1 MIKRKWYERVSAA
14 ALAAMLFMNSGGM
27 GVQSRAEIL
36 SGENGVVIQEAEGE
50 AQPEANE
57 EEQGLQEEKLEN
69 NGENGEND
77 PEEENPEEESAQE
90 EPSEEESLEE
100 TENGESSGE
109 ESPTE
114 ESAADE
120 GDGEGEENASES
132 SEETTEPETEPE
144 TMPETVPETVP
155 ETIPETIP
163 ETTTAATSQQS
174 VTWMITGFEPLKDE
188 IMAQQLPLGSVE
200 TDIQF
205 PDTLEVTMQ
214 KVRDAEDDVEND
226 AADLEQNESAQ
237 ESTEFAEND
246 TIQEMNQKLSGV
258 TWQLDSE
265 LSVYPEF
272 HGGISQ
278 KEYFTEFDED
288 GNPIE
293 TEEKTYAGYAKENE
307 PYSGAVYI
315 YHAVLPEEDS
325 NGKPIELADGVEIP
339 EIYVV
344 LGEVGGAL
352 YAVEEATYTVSGS
365 AYSFTVSGGGIN
377 KTFTGAEAVKDAF
390 NAILDNSV
398 DRKATIRFDN
408 VNIEQDNA
416 FPIITQSCELTFTG
430 SYTNRSYAFEFSGD
444 GPFVIHS
451 SASIKAGENLFSGSG
466 NGSIEFEQTGG
477 TITLD
482 KNHGIYLRSQ
492 DSYTLQDGTI
502 NGIIG
507 GNNSGSFA
515 MNGGT
520 LKGYINGP
528 KDITINAGKIE
539 TTSGPGFYVYSM
551 YLKEDSEL
559 EINGGTISA
568 TGLVS
573 GDQEGPAFAIVTEKG
588 AEITLKNKV
597 DITAKSANNMPS
609 ASIWY
614 YDSED
619 QNVIDATGVTGFTH
633 PLTIA
638 ARSDAMKNIS
648 PFANWIQGTE
658 ENINTIKNNTKFKV
672 FTDTSGIEDAEYS
685 GYEPQVSGNYI
696 RMQDKN
702 NQLPDIVSGDISYI
716 VVGPYDNYHYQ
727 YNYTVDNQPD
737 PKVGVIDTRQISL
750 NNLIAALLAADT
762 GYGCELSVQTIEN
775 LTAVDITVDTTGT
788 CITLRGTITGRVNVI
803 GTGKL
808 ISEISAAGMDGNT
821 ASTIEIKGGKIVSP
835 AGSTESAISLS
846 HADLKVCDGAVIT
859 DNSTSNAS
867 GIYAINASGP
877 VTVEIAGG
885 TITSANH
892 TAVNLFMQGQGS
904 DYASL
909 IMSGGQ
915 ISGNIYGIKQFSSG
929 STSFTGGSVSGG
941 SADIFFEG
949 DTRNK
954 GQLVVEGE
962 IPFDTVEIAATS
974 YMSRVHMDLTK
985 ASFDTGKSLQ
995 VKLPTSNISDTTNI
1009 NLFSVSKSDYRNMM
1023 DHISLT
1029 ANGYVPIKVV
1039 NNATKDGETA
1049 DIYAFWRAS
1058 ATGMYRLVQYFS
1070 SNDQQMPD
1078 YQEYLLKGSFL
1089 SNVDLNLENLAGW
1102 KKANGTRIADDYQIN
1117 AENLKLYP
1125 AYKVTLTAN
1134 IADEDRTEN
1143 SAVIKGTTDGTTVYC
1158 VDSTRYESGGSSM
1171 SAAEIVAAGENNDSY
1186 VTKAT
1191 VGADGSY
1198 SLSVTGLFSYTD
1210 YTYYLATQNTN
1221 GDYSE
1226 VIPVRFRTL
1235 PKTPTADDFQIAQT
1249 TFTYNGQT
1257 IAERGIT
1264 MVSPKIPNSL
1274 EIGKTYYRRKN
1285 ADGYA
1290 AEEIESPVNAG
1301 IYGVFIK
1308 AAPIDPRFGY
1318 AINLLVGDIT
1328 IEKANLDSYWFYLP
1342 VDSITYGEDDSDD
1355 RIRPK
1360 LIPSMSRISGY
1371 GNLEFKLYNLSN
1383 LTEEV
1388 SRNQEGHYDAT
1399 PSTDVSRDTKTVG
1412 ITCTG
1417 GENINPQ
1424 NTPIPVGNYKQI
1436 NFYRG
1441 TNRISLACDSITY
1454 GQTPNLEVTALDTS
1468 YGVSYTYSQNRDD
1481 VASYGAWNTENPVGT
1496 WYVKAKTAKTLNYNE
1511 AESGPVEFQVTKGT
1525 LVPVVKSI
1533 ESKTYDGN
1541 TNATGILGL
1550 IAAEGSAIPAG
1561 DRAAVNAEDAVSGT
1575 FSWTS
1580 SAAGTNTVDVA
1591 DIKLSSNLASKYE
1604 LSTDQLY
1611 GESFGDAKISP
1622 AKVDENDFTVSG
1634 YSGVYDGESHGIGRF
1649 IWGSTNYEITFKDK
1663 DGNYTL
1669 TSSEWPEYTNVGDY
1683 LVEYRLTNENYE
1695 PYYGSEQIHIS
1706 PAPLTVTAEDKTVTY
1721 KEETPVYS
1729 YVATGFVHGEDG
1741 SALEKIANYDC
1752 AYTAGSDVGEYEI
1765 MPYGFAAKNGNYD
1778 ISYQPGK
1785 LTVEQA
1791 EPEFYLTN
1799 LEELNRVYNAKAIA
1813 PKAGSDSDGKLT
1825 ITISKGM
1832 EIFHTSPVDAGIYTV
1847 MISGEA
1853 GKNYKAGSA
1862 AYSFEIRKAPLT
1874 VTAVDQRIALG
1885 SEIPEYMADYKGFQG
1900 TDEERV
1906 LGGALQFVCE
1916 YTANSPIGEYAI
1928 VPSGLTSDNY
1938 EIQFVN
1944 GTLYVNLKNSHI
1956 SSGSGSSG
1964 SSGDSGSEITSSG
1977 GTWDKQEKGWRF
1989 YYKNG
1994 SYAAGKRT
2002 KDADGTIYENLKWVK
2017 INGNWWPFGADGY
2030 LKTGWVLD
2038 GTDNRWYKID
2048 DNTGMRTGWYFGQN
2062 DDKNWYYLDSVS
2074 GAMVTG
2080 WQFINGKWY
2089 YFSVTSATPL
2099 WRYDLT
2105 TGRWIFDPKSN
2116 GRPYGA
2122 MYQNTQTPDG
2132 YYVDENGAWDGR
2144 EAKIR

>member
-120 GDGEGEENASES
+120 GAGEGEENASES

-144 TMPETVPETVP
+144 TMPETVP

-344 LGEVGGAL
+344 LGEAGGAL
-352 YAVEEATYTVSGS
+352 YAVEGAMYTVSGS
-365 AYSFTVSGGGIN
+365 AEAFTVNGGGIN
-377 KTFTGAEAVKDAF
+377 RTFTGSEAVDDAF
-390 NAILDNSV
+390 NAIIGNSV
-398 DRKATIRFDN
+398 NGKATIHFDN
-408 VNIEQDNA
+408 VNITQDNA
-416 FPIITQSCELTFTG
+416 FPIITQSCELTLTG
-430 SYTNRSYAFEFSGD
+430 SYTNLNYAFEFSGD
-444 GPFVIHS
+444 GPFMIHS
-451 SASIKAGENLFSGSG
+451 SANIKANILLDRSG
-466 NGSIEFEQTGG
+466 NGQLTFEQTGG
-477 TITLD
+477 TITVGEYGAVLLSD
-482 KNHGIYLRSQ
+482 N
-492 DSYTLQDGTI
+492 DTYTLMNGTIKGAIGGSGEFVMDDGTL
-502 NGIIG
+502 N
-507 GNNSGSFA
+507 
-515 MNGGT
+515 
-520 LKGYINGP
+520 GYINGP
-528 KDITINAGKIE
+528 KRITINGGNIN
-539 TTSGPGFYVYSM
+539 TTFGPGAYVYSI
-551 YLKEDSEL
+551 YLKEDSKL
-559 EINGGTISA
+559 DINGGTIYAKNNS
-568 TGLVS
+568 TK
-573 GDQEGPAFAIVTEKG
+573 DEGGSAFAIMTEKNTK
-588 AEITLKNKV
+588 ITLKNNV
-597 DITAKSANNMPS
+597 NITAEPYSSDMPS
-609 ASIWY
+609 ASVFY
-614 YDSED
+614 YEAED
-619 QNVIDATGVTGFTH
+619 QSIIQAMGVTGFTK
-633 PLTIA
+633 PFSIGIMTT
-638 ARSDAMKNIS
+638 AMANIS
-648 PFANWIQGTE
+648 PFANWIEGTTANITKIK
-658 ENINTIKNNTKFKV
+658 ENTRLKV
-672 FTDTSGIEDAEYS
+672 FLDMCGSNVEDPQYQN
-685 GYEPQVSGNYI
+685 YEPLVSGNYI

-727 YNYTVDNQPD
+727 YQYNYTVDNQPAS
-737 PKVGVIDTRQISL
+737 KVGVIDTRQISL

-803 GTGKL
+803 GTGTL
-808 ISEISAAGMDGNT
+808 ISYINAAGMDGNT
-821 ASTIEIKGGKIVSP
+821 ASTIEIKGGEIVSP

-909 IMSGGQ
+909 NMSDGQ
-915 ISGNIYGIKQFSSG
+915 ISGKIYGIKQFSSG
-929 STSFTGGSVSGG
+929 NTSFTGGSVSGE

-954 GQLVVEGE
+954 GQFVVEGG

-974 YMSRVHMDLTK
+974 YMSRIHMDLTK

-995 VKLPTSNISDTTNI
+995 VKLPTSNISDNTNI
-1009 NLFSVSKSDYRNMM
+1009 NLFSVSKSNYRNMM

-1029 ANGYVPIKVV
+1029 ASGYTPIKVV
-1039 NNATKDGETA
+1039 NHATKDSETT

-1070 SNDQQMPD
+1070 SNDQQMSD

-1158 VDSTRYESGGSSM
+1158 VDSTRYESGSSSM
-1171 SAAEIVAAGENNDSY
+1171 TAAEIVAAGENNDSY

-1191 VGADGSY
+1191 VGADGTY

-1318 AINLLVGDIT
+1318 AIDLLVGDIT
-1328 IEKANLDSYWFYLP
+1328 IEKANLNSDWFYLP
-1342 VDSITYGEDDSDD
+1342 VRYITYGEDDSDD
-1355 RIRPK
+1355 RIRPQLTIAYK
-1360 LIPSMSRISGY
+1360 ERISGY
-1371 GNLEFKLYNLSN
+1371 GEIEFKLYNLSN
-1383 LTEEV
+1383 LTGEV
-1388 SRNQEGHYDAT
+1388 SRNREGHYDAT
-1399 PSTDVSRDTKTVG
+1399 PSTDVSWDTRTVG

-1454 GQTPNLEVTALDTS
+1454 GQTPNPEVTALDTS

-1481 VASYGAWNTENPVGT
+1481 AASYGAWNTENPVGT

-1550 IAAEGSAIPAG
+1550 IAAEGSVIPVG
-1561 DRAAVNAEDAVSGT
+1561 DQAAVNAEDAVSGT

-1591 DIKLSSNLASKYE
+1591 DIKLSSSLASKYE
-1604 LSTDQLY
+1604 LSTDQLSS
-1611 GESFGDAKISP
+1611 ESFGGAKILP

-1649 IWGSTNYEITFKDK
+1649 IWESTNYEITFKDK

-1721 KEETPVYS
+1721 KEEAPVYS
-1729 YVATGFVHGEDG
+1729 YVATGFVHGEDE
-1741 SALEKIANYDC
+1741 SVLEEIANYDC

-1799 LEELNRVYNAKAIA
+1799 LEELNRVYDAKAIA

-2038 GTDNRWYKID
+2038 GTDNRWYQID
-2048 DNTGMRTGWYFGQN
+2048 ENTGMRKGWYFGQN
-2062 DDKNWYYLDSVS
+2062 DDKNWYYLDPVS

-2122 MYQNTQTPDG
+2122 MYQNIQTPDG

>member
-77 PEEENPEEESAQE
+77 PEEENPEEESAQK

-120 GDGEGEENASES
+120 GAGEGEENASES
-132 SEETTEPETEPE
+132 SEETTEPE

-188 IMAQQLPLGSVE
+188 IMVQQLPLGSVE

-226 AADLEQNESAQ
+226 AADLEQNESVQ

-344 LGEVGGAL
+344 LGEAGGAL

-365 AYSFTVSGGGIN
+365 AEAFTVNGGGIN
-377 KTFTGAEAVKDAF
+377 RTFTGSEAVDDAF
-390 NAILDNSV
+390 NAIIGNSV
-398 DRKATIRFDN
+398 NGKATIHFDN
-408 VNIEQDNA
+408 VNITQDNA
-416 FPIITQSCELTFTG
+416 FPIITQSCELTLTG
-430 SYTNRSYAFEFSGD
+430 SYTNLNYAFEFSGD
-444 GPFVIHS
+444 GPFMIHS
-451 SASIKAGENLFSGSG
+451 SANIKANILLDRSG
-466 NGSIEFEQTGG
+466 NGQLTFEQTGG
-477 TITLD
+477 TITVGE
-482 KNHGIYLRSQ
+482 HGAVLLS
-492 DSYTLQDGTI
+492 DNDTYTLANGTI
-502 NGIIG
+502 KGAIG
-507 GNNSGSFA
+507 GSGEFV
-515 MNGGT
+515 MDNGT
-520 LKGYINGP
+520 LNGYINGP
-528 KDITINAGKIE
+528 KSITINGGNIN
-539 TTSGPGFYVYSM
+539 TTFGPGAYVYSI

-559 EINGGTISA
+559 DINGGTIYAKNNS
-568 TGLVS
+568 TK
-573 GDQEGPAFAIVTEKG
+573 DEGGSAFAIMTEKNDR
-588 AEITLKNKV
+588 ITLKKNV
-597 DITAKSANNMPS
+597 NITAEAYLSSMPS

-638 ARSDAMKNIS
+638 ARSIAMKNIS
-648 PFANWIQGTE
+648 PFANWVEGTA
-658 ENINTIKNNTKFKV
+658 ENIETIKDHTQFKV
-672 FTDTSGIEDAEYS
+672 FTDIIGTEDTEYR

-696 RMQDKN
+696 RMLDKN

-716 VVGPYDNYHYQ
+716 IVGPYDNYHYQ
-727 YNYTVDNQPD
+727 YQYNYTVDNQPAQNQ
-737 PKVGVIDTRQISL
+737 KFGIIDIRQISL

-762 GYGCELSVQTIEN
+762 GYGCELNVQTIEN

-803 GTGKL
+803 GTGTL
-808 ISEISAAGMDGNT
+808 ISYINAAGMDGNT
-821 ASTIEIKGGKIVSP
+821 ASTIEIKGGEIVSP
-835 AGSTESAISLS
+835 AGSTESVISLS
-846 HADLKVCDGAVIT
+846 HANLKVYEGAVIT
-859 DNSTSNAS
+859 DNSTSSES

-885 TITSANH
+885 TITSVNH

-954 GQLVVEGE
+954 GQFVVEGE

-1058 ATGMYRLVQYFS
+1058 TTGMYRLVQYFS
-1070 SNDQQMPD
+1070 SKDNQTSA

-1089 SNVDLNLENLAGW
+1089 NDVDLNLENLAGW
-1102 KKANGTRIADDYQIN
+1102 KKADGTRIVDDYQID
-1117 AENLKLYP
+1117 AENLDLYP

-1134 IADEDRTEN
+1134 APYEDRTEN
-1143 SAVIKGTTDGTTVYC
+1143 SAVIKGITDGTTVYC
-1158 VDSTRYESGGSSM
+1158 VDSTRYENGGSSM
-1171 SAAEIVAAGENNDSY
+1171 TAAEIVAAGERNESY

-1198 SLSVTGLFSYTD
+1198 SLSVTSLSPYTD
-1210 YTYYLATQNTN
+1210 YTYYLATINTN

-1226 VIPVRFRTL
+1226 VIPVRFKTL
-1235 PKTPTADDFQIAQT
+1235 LKTPTADDFQIAQT

-1264 MVSPKIPNSL
+1264 MVSPKISGTFG
-1274 EIGKTYYRRKN
+1274 IDKTYYRRKN

-1290 AEEIESPVNAG
+1290 TENIDAPVNAG
-1301 IYGVFIK
+1301 TYGVFIDAK
-1308 AAPIDPRFGY
+1308 SIHSQFSDAA
-1318 AINLLVGDIT
+1318 NLFVGDIT
-1328 IEKANLDSYWFYLP
+1328 IEKANLNSDWFYLP
-1342 VDSITYGEDDSDD
+1342 VRNIIYGEDDGDD
-1355 RIRPK
+1355 RIRPQ
-1360 LIPSMSRISGY
+1360 LIPSKSRISGY
-1371 GNLEFKLYNLSN
+1371 GKLEFKLYNLSN

-1388 SRNQEGHYDAT
+1388 SRNREDHYDAT
-1399 PSTDVSRDTKTVG
+1399 PSTDVSWGTRTVG

-1424 NTPIPVGNYKQI
+1424 NTPIPISSYEQI
-1436 NFYRG
+1436 YFHRG
-1441 TNRISLACDSITY
+1441 TNQISLACGSITY
-1454 GQTPNLEVTALDTS
+1454 GQTPNPEVTALDTS

-1481 VASYGAWNTENPVGT
+1481 AASYRAWNVENPVGT

-1511 AESGPVEFQVTKGT
+1511 TESKPVAFQVTKGT

-1533 ESKTYDGN
+1533 EFKTYDGN
-1541 TNATGILGL
+1541 TNAAGTLGL

-1591 DIKLSSNLASKYE
+1591 DIKLSSSLASKYE
-1604 LSTDQLY
+1604 LSTDQLSS
-1611 GESFGDAKISP
+1611 ESFGGAKILP

-1649 IWGSTNYEITFKDK
+1649 IWESTNYEITFKDK

-1721 KEETPVYS
+1721 KEEAPVYS
-1729 YVATGFVHGEDG
+1729 YVATGFVHGEDE
-1741 SALEKIANYDC
+1741 SVLEEIANYDC

-1799 LEELNRVYNAKAIA
+1799 LEELNRVYDAKAIA
-1813 PKAGSDSDGKLT
+1813 PKA
-1825 ITISKGM
+1825 
-1832 EIFHTSPVDAGIYTV
+1832 
-1847 MISGEA
+1847 
-1853 GKNYKAGSA
+1853 
-1862 AYSFEIRKAPLT
+1862 
-1874 VTAVDQRIALG
+1874 IA
-1885 SEIPEYMADYKGFQG
+1885 S
-1900 TDEERV
+1900 
-1906 LGGALQFVCE
+1906 
-1916 YTANSPIGEYAI
+1916 
-1928 VPSGLTSDNY
+1928 VP
-1938 EIQFVN
+1938 
-1944 GTLYVNLKNSHI
+1944 
-1956 SSGSGSSG
+1956 
-1964 SSGDSGSEITSSG
+1964 
-1977 GTWDKQEKGWRF
+1977 
-1989 YYKNG
+1989 
-1994 SYAAGKRT
+1994 
-2002 KDADGTIYENLKWVK
+2002 
-2017 INGNWWPFGADGY
+2017 
-2030 LKTGWVLD
+2030 
-2038 GTDNRWYKID
+2038 
-2048 DNTGMRTGWYFGQN
+2048 
-2062 DDKNWYYLDSVS
+2062 
-2074 GAMVTG
+2074 
-2080 WQFINGKWY
+2080 
-2089 YFSVTSATPL
+2089 
-2099 WRYDLT
+2099 
-2105 TGRWIFDPKSN
+2105 
-2116 GRPYGA
+2116 
-2122 MYQNTQTPDG
+2122 
-2132 YYVDENGAWDGR
+2132 
-2144 EAKIR
+2144 

>member
-57 EEQGLQEEKLEN
+57 EEQGLQEEKLAN
-69 NGENGEND
+69 NEENGEND

-100 TENGESSGE
+100 EETSLEETEAGKSSGE

-120 GDGEGEENASES
+120 GAGEGEENASES

-144 TMPETVPETVP
+144 TMPETVPEMVP

-205 PDTLEVTMQ
+205 PDTLEVTLQ
-214 KVRDAEDDVEND
+214 KVRDAEND

-325 NGKPIELADGVEIP
+325 NGRPIELADGVEIP

-344 LGEVGGAL
+344 FGEVGGAL
-352 YAVEEATYTVSGS
+352 YAVEGETYTVSGS
-365 AYSFTVSGGGIN
+365 AYSFQVKGGTIN
-377 KTFTGAEAVKDAF
+377 QTYSSESAVEDAF
-390 NAILDNSV
+390 NAIIENSNG
-398 DRKATIRFDN
+398 KATIHFDN

-430 SYTNRSYAFEFSGD
+430 SYTNLSYAFEFSGD

-451 SASIKAGENLFSGSG
+451 SASIEAGQNLFSGSG
-466 NGSIEFEQTGG
+466 SGSIKFEQTGG
-477 TITLD
+477 EITIGE
-482 KNHGIYLRSQ
+482 NHGIYLRNQ
-492 DSYTLQDGTI
+492 DSYTLQNGTI

-507 GNNSGSFA
+507 GNNSGSFV

-520 LKGYINGP
+520 LNGYINGS
-528 KDITINAGKIE
+528 KDITINGGKIE
-539 TTSGPGFYVYSM
+539 TTFGPGFYVYSM

-559 EINGGTISA
+559 EINGGTISV
-568 TGLVS
+568 TGLVNR
-573 GDQEGPAFAIVTEKG
+573 DQEGPAFAIVTEKG

-633 PLTIA
+633 SLTIA
-638 ARSDAMKNIS
+638 ARSTAMKNIS
-648 PFANWIQGTE
+648 PFANWVEGTA
-658 ENINTIKNNTKFKV
+658 ENIETIKDHTQFKV
-672 FTDTSGIEDAEYS
+672 FTDISGTEDTEYR

-696 RMQDKN
+696 RMLDKN
-702 NQLPDIVSGDISYI
+702 NPLPDIVSGDISYI

-750 NNLIAALLAADT
+750 NNLITALLAADT

-775 LTAVDITVDTTGT
+775 LTAVDITVDTTDT

-821 ASTIEIKGGKIVSP
+821 ASTIEIRGGKIVSP

-846 HADLKVCDGAVIT
+846 NANLKVCDGAVIT
-859 DNSTSNAS
+859 DNATSNAS

-877 VTVEIAGG
+877 VTVEIQGG

-954 GQLVVEGE
+954 GQFVVEGE

-974 YMSRVHMDLTK
+974 YMSRVHMDLTG
-985 ASFDTGKSLQ
+985 ASFGTGKSLQ
-995 VKLPTSNISDTTNI
+995 VKLPTSNISYTTNI
-1009 NLFSVSKSDYRNMM
+1009 NLFSVSKSNYRNMM

-1029 ANGYVPIKVV
+1029 ASGYTPIKVV
-1039 NNATKDGETA
+1039 NHATKDSETT

-1058 ATGMYRLVQYFS
+1058 TTGMYRLVQYFS
-1070 SNDQQMPD
+1070 SNDQQTPD

-1089 SNVDLNLENLAGW
+1089 SNVDLKLENLAGW
-1102 KKANGTRIADDYQIN
+1102 KRLDGTRIEDNYQIDT
-1117 AENLKLYP
+1117 ENLNLYP
-1125 AYKVTLTAN
+1125 AYAVTLTAN
-1134 IADEDRTEN
+1134 VAYGDITAN
-1143 SAVIKGTTDGTTVYC
+1143 SAVIKGTTNGNTVYC
-1158 VDSTRYESGGSSM
+1158 VESVRYGNGM
-1171 SAAEIVAAGENNDSY
+1171 TAAEIVAAGERNESY

-1191 VGADGSY
+1191 VDVNGSY
-1198 SLSVTGLFSYTD
+1198 TLSVTGLSPYTD
-1210 YTYYLATQNTN
+1210 YTYYLATRNTN

-1226 VIPVRFRTL
+1226 VIPVQFRTL

-1290 AEEIESPVNAG
+1290 AEKIESPVNAG

-1454 GQTPNLEVTALDTS
+1454 GQTPNPEVTALDTS

-1481 VASYGAWNTENPVGT
+1481 AASYGAWNTENPVGT

-1525 LVPVVKSI
+1525 LVPGVKSI

-1541 TNATGILGL
+1541 TNAAGTLGL

-1591 DIKLSSNLASKYE
+1591 DIKLSSSLASKYE
-1604 LSTDQLY
+1604 LSTDQLSS
-1611 GESFGDAKISP
+1611 ESFGGAKILP

-1721 KEETPVYS
+1721 KEEAPVYS
-1729 YVATGFVHGEDG
+1729 YVATGFVHGEDE
-1741 SALEKIANYDC
+1741 SVLEEIANYDC

-1799 LEELNRVYNAKAIA
+1799 LEELNRVYDAKAIA

-1906 LGGALQFVCE
+1906 LGGVLQFVCE

-2038 GTDNRWYKID
+2038 GTDNRWYQID
-2048 DNTGMRTGWYFGQN
+2048 ENTGMRKGWYFGQN
-2062 DDKNWYYLDSVS
+2062 DDKNWYYLDPVS

-2122 MYQNTQTPDG
+2122 MYQNIQTPDG

>member
-77 PEEENPEEESAQE
+77 PEEENPEEESAQK

-120 GDGEGEENASES
+120 GAGEGEENASES
-132 SEETTEPETEPE
+132 SEETTEPE

-188 IMAQQLPLGSVE
+188 IMVQQLPLGSVE

-365 AYSFTVSGGGIN
+365 AEAFTVNGGGIN
-377 KTFTGAEAVKDAF
+377 RTFTGSEAVDDAF
-390 NAILDNSV
+390 NAIIGNSV
-398 DRKATIRFDN
+398 NGKATIHFDN
-408 VNIEQDNA
+408 VNITQDNA
-416 FPIITQSCELTFTG
+416 FPIITQSCELTLTG
-430 SYTNRSYAFEFSGD
+430 SYTNLNYAFEFSGD

-573 GDQEGPAFAIVTEKG
+573 RDQEGPAFAIVTEKG

-597 DITAKSANNMPS
+597 DITAKSANNRPS

-672 FTDTSGIEDAEYS
+672 FTDTSDIEDTKYN

-696 RMQDKN
+696 RMLDKN
-702 NQLPDIVSGDISYI
+702 NPLPDIVSGDISYI
-716 VVGPYDNYHYQ
+716 VVGPCDNYHYQ
-727 YNYTVDNQPD
+727 YLYNYTVDNQSAQEVD
-737 PKVGVIDTRQISL
+737 IIDIRQISL

-762 GYGCELSVQTIEN
+762 GYGCELNMQTMGN
-775 LTAVDITVDTTGT
+775 LGAGDITVDTTGT
-788 CITLRGTITGRVNVI
+788 CITLLGTITGRVNVI

-808 ISEISAAGMDGNT
+808 ISKISAAGMDGNT
-821 ASTIEIKGGKIVSP
+821 ASTIEIRGGKIVSP

-846 HADLKVCDGAVIT
+846 NANLKVCDGAVIT

-885 TITSANH
+885 TITSVNH

-915 ISGNIYGIKQFSSG
+915 ISGKIYGIKQFSSG

-954 GQLVVEGE
+954 GQFVVEGE

-1058 ATGMYRLVQYFS
+1058 TTGMYRLVQYFS
-1070 SNDQQMPD
+1070 SKDNQTSA

-1089 SNVDLNLENLAGW
+1089 NDVDLNLENLAGW
-1102 KKANGTRIADDYQIN
+1102 KKADGTRIVDDYQID
-1117 AENLKLYP
+1117 AENLDLYP

-1134 IADEDRTEN
+1134 APYEDRTEN

-1158 VDSTRYESGGSSM
+1158 VDSTRYVSSGSSM
-1171 SAAEIVAAGENNDSY
+1171 TAAEIVAAGENKDSY

-1191 VGADGSY
+1191 VNTDGSY
-1198 SLSVTGLFSYTD
+1198 ALSVTGLSPYTE

-1221 GDYSE
+1221 GDYSN
-1226 VIPVRFRTL
+1226 VAMVKFKTL
-1235 PKTPTADDFQIAQT
+1235 RKTPTADDFQIAQT

-1257 IAERGIT
+1257 IAERGIR
-1264 MVSPKIPNSL
+1264 MVSPTIPGSL
-1274 EIGKTYYRRKN
+1274 GIDKTYYKRKN

-1290 AEEIESPVNAG
+1290 TEEIESPVNAG
-1301 IYGVFIK
+1301 TYGVFVK
-1308 AAPIDPRFGY
+1308 AVPISSQFSY
-1318 AINLLVGDIT
+1318 AIDLLVGDIT
-1328 IEKANLDSYWFYLP
+1328 IEKANLNSDWFYLP
-1342 VDSITYGEDDSDD
+1342 VRNITYGDDDGDD
-1355 RIRPK
+1355 RIRPQ
-1360 LIPSMSRISGY
+1360 LIPSKSQISGY
-1371 GNLEFKLYNLSN
+1371 GELEFKLYNLSN

-1388 SRNQEGHYDAT
+1388 SRNREGHYDAT
-1399 PSTDVSRDTKTVG
+1399 PSTDISRDTRTVG

-1417 GENINPQ
+1417 VSFRIN
-1424 NTPIPVGNYKQI
+1424 
-1436 NFYRG
+1436 
-1441 TNRISLACDSITY
+1441 
-1454 GQTPNLEVTALDTS
+1454 
-1468 YGVSYTYSQNRDD
+1468 
-1481 VASYGAWNTENPVGT
+1481 
-1496 WYVKAKTAKTLNYNE
+1496 
-1511 AESGPVEFQVTKGT
+1511 
-1525 LVPVVKSI
+1525 
-1533 ESKTYDGN
+1533 
-1541 TNATGILGL
+1541 
-1550 IAAEGSAIPAG
+1550 
-1561 DRAAVNAEDAVSGT
+1561 
-1575 FSWTS
+1575 
-1580 SAAGTNTVDVA
+1580 
-1591 DIKLSSNLASKYE
+1591 
-1604 LSTDQLY
+1604 
-1611 GESFGDAKISP
+1611 
-1622 AKVDENDFTVSG
+1622 
-1634 YSGVYDGESHGIGRF
+1634 
-1649 IWGSTNYEITFKDK
+1649 
-1663 DGNYTL
+1663 
-1669 TSSEWPEYTNVGDY
+1669 
-1683 LVEYRLTNENYE
+1683 
-1695 PYYGSEQIHIS
+1695 
-1706 PAPLTVTAEDKTVTY
+1706 
-1721 KEETPVYS
+1721 
-1729 YVATGFVHGEDG
+1729 
-1741 SALEKIANYDC
+1741 
-1752 AYTAGSDVGEYEI
+1752 
-1765 MPYGFAAKNGNYD
+1765 
-1778 ISYQPGK
+1778 
-1785 LTVEQA
+1785 
-1791 EPEFYLTN
+1791 
-1799 LEELNRVYNAKAIA
+1799 
-1813 PKAGSDSDGKLT
+1813 
-1825 ITISKGM
+1825 
-1832 EIFHTSPVDAGIYTV
+1832 
-1847 MISGEA
+1847 
-1853 GKNYKAGSA
+1853 
-1862 AYSFEIRKAPLT
+1862 
-1874 VTAVDQRIALG
+1874 
-1885 SEIPEYMADYKGFQG
+1885 QG
-1900 TDEERV
+1900 
-1906 LGGALQFVCE
+1906 
-1916 YTANSPIGEYAI
+1916 
-1928 VPSGLTSDNY
+1928 
-1938 EIQFVN
+1938 
-1944 GTLYVNLKNSHI
+1944 
-1956 SSGSGSSG
+1956 
-1964 SSGDSGSEITSSG
+1964 
-1977 GTWDKQEKGWRF
+1977 
-1989 YYKNG
+1989 
-1994 SYAAGKRT
+1994 
-2002 KDADGTIYENLKWVK
+2002 
-2017 INGNWWPFGADGY
+2017 
-2030 LKTGWVLD
+2030 
-2038 GTDNRWYKID
+2038 
-2048 DNTGMRTGWYFGQN
+2048 
-2062 DDKNWYYLDSVS
+2062 
-2074 GAMVTG
+2074 
-2080 WQFINGKWY
+2080 
-2089 YFSVTSATPL
+2089 
-2099 WRYDLT
+2099 
-2105 TGRWIFDPKSN
+2105 
-2116 GRPYGA
+2116 
-2122 MYQNTQTPDG
+2122 
-2132 YYVDENGAWDGR
+2132 
-2144 EAKIR
+2144 

>member
-1 MIKRKWYERVSAA
+1 M
-14 ALAAMLFMNSGGM
+14 
-27 GVQSRAEIL
+27 
-36 SGENGVVIQEAEGE
+36 
-50 AQPEANE
+50 
-57 EEQGLQEEKLEN
+57 
-69 NGENGEND
+69 
-77 PEEENPEEESAQE
+77 
-90 EPSEEESLEE
+90 
-100 TENGESSGE
+100 
-109 ESPTE
+109 
-114 ESAADE
+114 
-120 GDGEGEENASES
+120 
-132 SEETTEPETEPE
+132 
-144 TMPETVPETVP
+144 
-155 ETIPETIP
+155 
-163 ETTTAATSQQS
+163 
-174 VTWMITGFEPLKDE
+174 
-188 IMAQQLPLGSVE
+188 
-200 TDIQF
+200 
-205 PDTLEVTMQ
+205 
-214 KVRDAEDDVEND
+214 
-226 AADLEQNESAQ
+226 
-237 ESTEFAEND
+237 
-246 TIQEMNQKLSGV
+246 
-258 TWQLDSE
+258 
-265 LSVYPEF
+265 
-272 HGGISQ
+272 
-278 KEYFTEFDED
+278 
-288 GNPIE
+288 
-293 TEEKTYAGYAKENE
+293 
-307 PYSGAVYI
+307 
-315 YHAVLPEEDS
+315 
-325 NGKPIELADGVEIP
+325 
-339 EIYVV
+339 
-344 LGEVGGAL
+344 GGAL

-672 FTDTSGIEDAEYS
+672 FTDTSDIEDTKYN

-716 VVGPYDNYHYQ
+716 IVGPYDNYHYQ
-727 YNYTVDNQPD
+727 YQYNYTVDNQPAQNQ
-737 PKVGVIDTRQISL
+737 KFGIIDIRQISL

-762 GYGCELSVQTIEN
+762 GYGCELNVQTIEN

-803 GTGKL
+803 GTGTL
-808 ISEISAAGMDGNT
+808 ISYINAAGMDGNT
-821 ASTIEIKGGKIVSP
+821 ASTIEIKGGEIVSP
-835 AGSTESAISLS
+835 AGSTESVISLS
-846 HADLKVCDGAVIT
+846 HANLKVYEGAVIT
-859 DNSTSNAS
+859 DNSTSSES

-885 TITSANH
+885 TITSVNH

-954 GQLVVEGE
+954 GQFVVEGE

-1058 ATGMYRLVQYFS
+1058 TTGMYRLVQYFS
-1070 SNDQQMPD
+1070 SKDNQTSA

-1089 SNVDLNLENLAGW
+1089 NDVDLNLENLAGW
-1102 KKANGTRIADDYQIN
+1102 KKADGTRIVDDYQID
-1117 AENLKLYP
+1117 AENLDLYP

-1134 IADEDRTEN
+1134 APYEDRTEN

-1158 VDSTRYESGGSSM
+1158 VDSTRYENGGSSM
-1171 SAAEIVAAGENNDSY
+1171 TAAEIVAAGERNESY

-1198 SLSVTGLFSYTD
+1198 SLSVTSLSPYTD
-1210 YTYYLATQNTN
+1210 YTYYLATINTN

-1226 VIPVRFRTL
+1226 VIPVRFKTL
-1235 PKTPTADDFQIAQT
+1235 LKTPTADDFQIAQT

-1318 AINLLVGDIT
+1318 AIDLLVGDIT
-1328 IEKANLDSYWFYLP
+1328 IEKANLNSDWFYLP
-1342 VDSITYGEDDSDD
+1342 VRYITYGEDDSDD
-1355 RIRPK
+1355 RIRPQLTIAYK
-1360 LIPSMSRISGY
+1360 ERISGY
-1371 GNLEFKLYNLSN
+1371 GEIEFKLYNLSN
-1383 LTEEV
+1383 LTGEV
-1388 SRNQEGHYDAT
+1388 SRNREGHYDAT
-1399 PSTDVSRDTKTVG
+1399 PSTDVSWDTRTVG

-1454 GQTPNLEVTALDTS
+1454 GQTPNPEVTALDTS

-1481 VASYGAWNTENPVGT
+1481 AASYGAWNTENPVGT

-1550 IAAEGSAIPAG
+1550 IAAEGSVIPVG
-1561 DRAAVNAEDAVSGT
+1561 DQAAVNAEDAVSGT

-1721 KEETPVYS
+1721 KEEAPVYS
-1729 YVATGFVHGEDG
+1729 YVATGFVHGEDE
-1741 SALEKIANYDC
+1741 SVLEEIANYDC

-1799 LEELNRVYNAKAIA
+1799 LEELNRVYDAKAIV

-2038 GTDNRWYKID
+2038 GTDNRWYQID
-2048 DNTGMRTGWYFGQN
+2048 ENTGMRKGWYFGQN
-2062 DDKNWYYLDSVS
+2062 DDKNWYYLDPVS

-2122 MYQNTQTPDG
+2122 MYQNIQTPDG

>member
-36 SGENGVVIQEAEGE
+36 SGENGVVIQEAERE

-57 EEQGLQEEKLEN
+57 EEQGLQEEKLAN
-69 NGENGEND
+69 NEENGEND

-120 GDGEGEENASES
+120 GAGEGEENASES
-132 SEETTEPETEPE
+132 SEETTEPE

-188 IMAQQLPLGSVE
+188 IMAQQLPLGSTE

-237 ESTEFAEND
+237 ESAEFAEND

-325 NGKPIELADGVEIP
+325 NGRPIELADGVEIP

-344 LGEVGGAL
+344 FGEVGGAL
-352 YAVEEATYTVSGS
+352 YAVEGETYTVSGS
-365 AYSFTVSGGGIN
+365 AYSFQVKGGTIN
-377 KTFTGAEAVKDAF
+377 QTYSSESAVEDAF
-390 NAILDNSV
+390 NAIIENSNG
-398 DRKATIRFDN
+398 KATIHFDN

-430 SYTNRSYAFEFSGD
+430 SYTNLSYAFEFSGD

-451 SASIKAGENLFSGSG
+451 SASIEAGQNLFSGSG
-466 NGSIEFEQTGG
+466 SGSVKFEQTGG
-477 TITLD
+477 EITIGE
-482 KNHGIYLRSQ
+482 NHGIYLRNQ
-492 DSYTLQDGTI
+492 DSYTLQNGTI

-507 GNNSGSFA
+507 GNNSGSFV

-520 LKGYINGP
+520 LNGYINGS
-528 KDITINAGKIE
+528 KDITINGGKIE
-539 TTSGPGFYVYSM
+539 TTFGPGFYVYSM

-573 GDQEGPAFAIVTEKG
+573 GDQEGPAFAIAAEKG
-588 AEITLKNKV
+588 AAITLKNTA
-597 DITAKSANNMPS
+597 DITAQSANNKPS

-619 QNVIDATGVTGFTH
+619 QNVIDATEVTGFTH

-750 NNLIAALLAADT
+750 NNLIVALLAADT
-762 GYGCELSVQTIEN
+762 GYGCELNMQTMGN
-775 LTAVDITVDTTGT
+775 LAAGDITVDTTGT

-803 GTGKL
+803 GTGTL
-808 ISEISAAGMDGNT
+808 ISYIEAAGIDGDT
-821 ASTIEIKGGKIVSP
+821 ASTIEVKGGEIVSSE
-835 AGSTESAISLS
+835 GSTESAISLS
-846 HADLKVCDGAVIT
+846 HANLKVYDGAVIT
-859 DNSTSNAS
+859 DNSTNNAS

-877 VTVEIAGG
+877 VTVEIQGG

-954 GQLVVEGE
+954 GQFVVEGE

-1029 ANGYVPIKVV
+1029 ASGYTPIKVV
-1039 NNATKDGETA
+1039 NHATKDSETT

-1158 VDSTRYESGGSSM
+1158 VDSTRYESDGSSM
-1171 SAAEIVAAGENNDSY
+1171 TAAEIVAAGENNDSY

-1191 VGADGSY
+1191 VGADGTY

-1290 AEEIESPVNAG
+1290 TENTGSPVNAG
-1301 IYGVFIK
+1301 TYGVFIYAK
-1308 AAPIDPRFGY
+1308 SICSQFSDAA
-1318 AINLLVGDIT
+1318 NLFVGDIT
-1328 IEKANLDSYWFYLP
+1328 IEKANLNSDWFYLP
-1342 VDSITYGEDDSDD
+1342 ERYITYGEDDSDD
-1355 RIRPK
+1355 RIRPR
-1360 LIPSMSRISGY
+1360 LSTAYQGRISGY
-1371 GNLEFKLYNLSN
+1371 GEIKFKLYRLSS
-1383 LTEEV
+1383 LMDEV
-1388 SRNQEGHYDAT
+1388 SRNREGHYNARPFT
-1399 PSTDVSRDTKTVG
+1399 YYPQFAWTVG

-1417 GENINPQ
+1417 GENVKPQ
-1424 NTPIPVGNYKQI
+1424 YTPIHVGQCEQI
-1436 NFYRG
+1436 KYYLG
-1441 TNRISLACDSITY
+1441 TNKISLTCDSISC
-1454 GQTPNLEVTALDTS
+1454 GQTPNPKITASDTS
-1468 YGVSYTYSQNRDD
+1468 YGVSYTYSQNRNDA
-1481 VASYGAWNTENPVGT
+1481 ASYGAWNTKNPVGT
-1496 WYVKAKTAKTLNYNE
+1496 WYVKVKTAETLNYKE
-1511 AESGPVEFQVTKGT
+1511 AESEPVAFQVMKGT

-1541 TNATGILGL
+1541 TSATGTLGL
-1550 IAAEGSAIPAG
+1550 IAAEGSTILTE
-1561 DRAAVNAEDAVSGT
+1561 DQAAVSAEDAVSGT

-1580 SAAGTNTVDVA
+1580 CAAGTDTVNVT
-1591 DIKLSSNLASKYE
+1591 DITLNSNLASKYE

-1611 GESFGDAKISP
+1611 GESFGDAKILP
-1622 AKVDENDFTVSG
+1622 AKMDENDFTVSG
-1634 YSGVYDGESHGIGRF
+1634 YSGVYDGESHGIGLF
-1649 IWGSTNYEITFKDK
+1649 VWGSTNYEITFKDK

-1741 SALEKIANYDC
+1741 SVLEKIANYDC

-1862 AYSFEIRKAPLT
+1862 AYSFEIRKTPLT

-1885 SEIPEYMADYKGFQG
+1885 SEIPEYMVDYKGFQG

-1906 LGGALQFVCE
+1906 LGGTLQFACE
-1916 YTANSPIGEYAI
+1916 YTANSPIGEYTI
-1928 VPSGLTSDNY
+1928 IPSGLTSDNY

-2038 GTDNRWYKID
+2038 GADNRWYQID
-2048 DNTGMRTGWYFGQN
+2048 ENTGMRKGWYFGQN

-2132 YYVDENGAWDGR
+2132 YYVDENGAWDGQKV
-2144 EAKIR
+2144 KIR